1 MGSKSNEIVE
11 ISVAAQYWC
20 HLVRLKSKSNAT
32 VQKFE
37 QAFTAI
43 FYEDKI
49 NKHWHTDSPQ
59 KGQAFRSLSLDRV
72 AKPDPVLVKAGL
84 VAGILNIYDI
94 LPAHMESVWMWCNP
108 GEVVVKVC
116 SSVDRT
122 KEEVL
127 YKPKPQLKA
136 SPLKDAPAHH
146 SEEFWQEKTRNRSPS
161 PSFPTSYSPAPQQ
174 QFFAPTYETYPASP
188 IRIQRNPQPVS
199 SHFVKYDSHNLQ
211 SHHQPWFV
219 PHSGNFE
226 PSLQEGTVLQA

>member
-1 MGSKSNEIVE
+1 
-11 ISVAAQYWC
+11 VAAQYWS
-20 HLVRLKSKSNAT
+20 HVVRLKNYPKET

-37 QAFTAI
+37 RAFTTA

-59 KGQAFRSLSLDRV
+59 LGQAFRSLSLDRV

-84 VAGILNIYDI
+84 AAGILNIYDV

-136 SPLKDAPAHH
+136 SPLKDAPLHH
-146 SEEFWQEKTRNRSPS
+146 SEEFWQEKTRNRPPS
-161 PSFPTSYSPAPQQ
+161 PVQPLSYSPVPQQ
-174 QFFAPTYETYPASP
+174 QFFVPRPYEAYPHHSP
-188 IRIQRNPQPVS
+188 LRVQRTPPPPVS
-199 SHFVKYDSHNLQ
+199 HYTKYDSHNQ
-211 SHHQPWFV
+211 SQHQPWYG

-226 PSLQEGTVLQA
+226 PSLLEGTVLQA